1 MADKRKCGFTALI
14 SEIPK
19 TLKPVDQIVIDAG
32 YDSAMVKRVRE
43 GGLRFVPVSDRQ
55 PGELLQKALERLLG
69 HPGCSERKIG
79 GVLVAHSRPQWDLE
93 VGTALDWALRANG
106 LGSVPKLTVSGQ
118 PCAILHFALR
128 LGCLWARRLGSEAGV
143 AVVGIDV
150 ATSVADRVYFGSV
163 MGDAAVAGLLSS
175 SSEEHIVLASYTDTQ
190 LVAVHGERS
199 SAEDI
204 QRFRQINPLAIRS
217 AVLRCLDGAGLS
229 LDDLRWIV
237 PHTPYT
243 MIWDTIAPLLEFPR
257 EKILTSYIGET
268 GHLNSN
274 DSLAH
279 YIRAVNEGIIESGD
293 YVMLVNPGFGG
304 TRGCTLMS
312 R

>member
-1 MADKRKCGFTALI
+1 MAKRRKCGFAALI

-19 TLKPVDQIVIDAG
+19 TLRPVDQVVVDAG
-32 YDSAMVKRVRE
+32 YDSAMVRRVRE
-43 GGLRFVPVSDRQ
+43 GGLRFVPVSDRP
-55 PGELLQKALERLLG
+55 PGELLQKALERLVG
-69 HPGCSERKIG
+69 HPGCSGRKVG
-79 GVLVAHSRPQWDLE
+79 GVLVAHSRPQWDQE

-106 LGSVPKLTVSGQ
+106 LGTVPRVTLSGQ
-118 PCAILHFALR
+118 PCAILHFAVR
-128 LGCLWARRLGSEAGV
+128 LGCLWAKRLATEAGV

-150 ATSVADRVYFGSV
+150 STSATDRVYFGSV
-163 MGDAAVAGLLSS
+163 MGDAAVAGLLSC
-175 SSEEHIVLASYTDTQ
+175 SSEEHIVLASHTDTQ
-190 LVAVHGERS
+190 LVAVYGERS

-243 MIWDTIAPLLEFPR
+243 MIWDAVAQLLQFSR
-257 EKILTSYIGET
+257 DRILTSYIGET

-274 DSLAH
+274 DSFAH
-279 YIRAVNEGIIESGD
+279 YVRAVDEGIIEPGD
-293 YVMLVNPGFGG
+293 RVMLINPGFGG